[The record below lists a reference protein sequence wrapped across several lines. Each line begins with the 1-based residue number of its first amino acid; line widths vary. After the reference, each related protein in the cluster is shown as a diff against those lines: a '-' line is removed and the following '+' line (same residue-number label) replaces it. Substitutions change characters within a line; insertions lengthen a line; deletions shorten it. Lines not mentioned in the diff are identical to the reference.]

1 MSSSYHHLSPEERA
15 SIMIQHS
22 QGATLSSI
30 ARLLGRHRS
39 TISRELSRQAHR
51 PYSATR
57 AANCYRHARRRCG
70 RPIKLQ
76 AGKRLSER
84 VVSMLEYRQWSPE
97 QIAEK
102 LKREHPHDPSM
113 HVSHET
119 IYAWVYAQP
128 RNHLKRLLVSQLRQA
143 KPKRGRRASAS
154 SCSTIQVPD
163 HQTIH
168 QRPADIEGREFP
180 GHWEGDLII
189 GQLNQSCI
197 GTLVERKTGFLVLC
211 KMENKS
217 AAAVREGFERQFKK
231 IDSFLRLSMT
241 YDRGSEMAEHPLMS
255 KHLKMAIYF
264 ADPHAPWQ
272 RGSNEN
278 INGLLRQYF
287 PKGSDL
293 SGVSQVRLND
303 VAWLLNTRPRK
314 RFDFQTPQELFD
326 QATADYLNHVALDS

>member
-1 MSSSYHHLSPEERA
+1 
-15 SIMIQHS
+15 
-22 QGATLSSI
+22 
-30 ARLLGRHRS
+30 
-39 TISRELSRQAHR
+39 
-51 PYSATR
+51 
-57 AANCYRHARRRCG
+57 
-70 RPIKLQ
+70 
-76 AGKRLSER
+76 
-84 VVSMLEYRQWSPE
+84 MLEYRQWSPE

-168 QRPADIEGREFP
+168 QRPAEIEGREFP

-287 PKGSDL
+287 PKGTDL

-326 QATADYLNHVALDS
+326 QAAADYLNHVALDS